1 MVQTSEPGN
10 QEVQIPQITSERD
23 VTSTSDMQ
31 EIFVAAEQNSSDIGA
46 QSEPNTLNEQ
56 IEAPKSIK
64 LHQTDSFEETAAPT
78 NEECQNLEV
87 AVDEMVNL
95 ESTTQKAQASNDEDN
110 LVINMENRSQ
120 NEDRKAC

>member
-10 QEVQIPQITSERD
+10 QEVQIPQNTSERD

-31 EIFVAAEQNSSDIGA
+31 EIFVTAEQNSSDIGA

-56 IEAPKSIK
+56 VEAPMAMN

-87 AVDEMVNL
+87 AVDEMGYL
-95 ESTTQKAQASNDEDN
+95 ESTTQKAQASNNEDN